1 MKVFPDKLPEAI
13 AKRLP
18 PVVIV
23 AGDEPLIHMEACDAV
38 RATARERGI
47 EEREVLHVENGFQ
60 WGRLTEAAASMSLF
74 ATSKLIELR
83 LGDQSPGQ
91 EGSKALEAYTER
103 AKDSEDI
110 LLISA
115 ARLDRKQQQ
124 SKWFKALDKIG
135 LFVPVWPVD
144 HQRLGFW
151 MRDRAARHGLQL
163 DMDAARLLGERTEGN
178 LLSADQE
185 LQKLAL
191 IMPPG
196 SRLNADAIAAG
207 VEDTARYDVFTLTD
221 ACLRGERERSVRI
234 IQGLRGEGTE
244 APVVLWALT
253 RELRTLLSLQQHLD
267 QGQSLEHA
275 CKAQRP
281 MIPDK
286 RRPNYQQ
293 ALSRLPHRR
302 LHKLLLFS
310 QRIDL
315 AIKGGI
321 ELPVWDALHDLALTL
336 AGGRGLL
343 AELPHAYR
351 IA

>member
-1 MKVFPDKLPEAI
+1 MKTFPDKLPEAI
-13 AKRLP
+13 AKKLP

-23 AGDEPLIHMEACDAV
+23 AGDEPLIHMEACDSV
-38 RATARERGI
+38 RNAARQQGV
-47 EEREVLHVENGFQ
+47 EEREILHVENGFQ
-60 WGRLTEAAASMSLF
+60 WGRLTESAASLSLF

-91 EGSKALEAYTER
+91 EGGKVLEAYAAQARES
-103 AKDSEDI
+103 DDI

-124 SKWFKALDKIG
+124 SKWFKALDKLG

-178 LLSADQE
+178 LLAADQE

-196 SRLNADAIAAG
+196 ARLTSEAIASG
-207 VEDTARYDVFTLTD
+207 VEDSARYDVFTLTD
-221 ACLRGERERSVRI
+221 ACLRGERARAVRI
-234 IQGLRGEGTE
+234 IQGLRGEGIE

-253 RELRTLLSLQQHLD
+253 RELRTLLSLRQHLD

-293 ALSRLPHRR
+293 ALNRLPHRR
-302 LHKLLLFS
+302 LHKLLLFA
-310 QRIDL
+310 QRVDL

-321 ELPVWDALHDLALTL
+321 ALPVWEALNDLALTL

-343 AELPHAYR
+343 TEMSLAYKVG
-351 IA
+351 

>member
-13 AKRLP
+13 VKRLP
-18 PVVIV
+18 PVIIV
-23 AGDEPLIHMEACDAV
+23 AGDEPLIHMEACDV
-38 RATARERGI
+38 IRAAARERGV
-47 EEREVLHVENGFQ
+47 EEREILHVENGFQ
-60 WGRLTEAAASMSLF
+60 WGRLTESAASMSLF

-83 LGDQSPGQ
+83 LGEQSPGQ
-91 EGSKALEAYTER
+91 EGGKVLEAYAEH
-103 AKDSEDI
+103 AKDSDNI

-124 SKWFKALDKIG
+124 SKWFKTLDKLG

-151 MRDRAARHGLQL
+151 MRDRAMRHGLQL

-178 LLSADQE
+178 LLAADQE

-196 SRLNADAIAAG
+196 TRLTSETIASG
-207 VEDTARYDVFTLTD
+207 VEDSARYDVFTLTD
-221 ACLRGERERSVRI
+221 ACLRGERERCMRI
-234 IQGLRGEGTE
+234 IQGLRGEGIE

-253 RELRTLLSLQQHLD
+253 RELRILLSLQQHLE

-293 ALSRLPHRR
+293 ALARLPHRR

-315 AIKGGI
+315 AIKGAVT
-321 ELPVWDALHDLALTL
+321 LPVWDALNDLALTL